1 MSNPLAAT
9 GTWSIVTFT
18 DSEADLA
25 EVAELRPQFSGM
37 RFVAI
42 VPHPMAAPADLAVL
56 VDQDSRLATQLGVRT
71 TRSFVVDGRGTVCHH
86 WDGVPEHEAVAVY
99 AARPPMPSGAPVW
112 LFPVL
117 ATIVL
122 LAGIFAWTTTHA
134 PATALDLASIPPA
147 PVLAAAQEAAPVE
160 AEPEAEAPVEAAAA
174 DAGAPEAEGEGSPNP
189 AAKPGK
195 GPRNV
200 VAGWTVFPKAQ
211 ATTIASDNAGSFTL
225 KAVPDQMAVACRP
238 PAPLSGKTTVS
249 AEWNVTGVTG
259 KAARLKYK
267 QLDAAGKPIRDA
279 SGWTVIARGKGTA
292 GWVPAT
298 ATITPTTG
306 AASGMF
312 CLEVDAGAG
321 SAQVRNTQL

>member
-18 DSEADLA
+18 ESEADLA

-134 PATALDLASIPPA
+134 PAAALDLASIPPA
-147 PVLAAAQEAAPVE
+147 PVVAASAEAAPVE
-160 AEPEAEAPVEAAAA
+160 AAEAEAPVAEP
-174 DAGAPEAEGEGSPNP
+174 AGDVEAPEAAGADAAP
-189 AAKPGK
+189 AGKPGK
-195 GPRNV
+195 GPRNIIG
-200 VAGWTVFPKAQ
+200 GWTVFPKAQ
-211 ATTIASDNAGSFTL
+211 AASIASDNAGSFTL
-225 KAVPDQMAVACRP
+225 KAVPDQMAVACRA
-238 PAPLSGKTTVS
+238 PAPLTGKTTVS
-249 AEWNVTGVTG
+249 AEWNVAGVTG

-267 QLDAAGKPIRDA
+267 QMDAAGKPIKDA
-279 SGWTVIARGKGTA
+279 SGWTVVARGKATA
-292 GWVPAT
+292 GWAPAT
-298 ATITPTTG
+298 AAITPTAG
-306 AASGMF
+306 AVSGVL
-312 CLEVDAGAG
+312 CVEVDAGAG
-321 SAQVRNTQL
+321 SVQVRNTRP